1 MTRRV
6 DTNLADY
13 FLTQDKTTP
22 LSELTRGGAED
33 PAPGEMGNSTL
44 IPELSGMGLLDV
56 LSKGH

>member
-1 MTRRV
+1 MTLRV
-6 DTNLADY
+6 DPNLADY
-13 FLTQDKTTP
+13 VLTQDKIKL
-22 LSELTRGGAED
+22 LSELTGRVED